1 MLTTSPSILSALHNE
16 AFLGSIRL
24 AGLLDRAGG
33 RSGRSSSSS
42 SRSSGRSSFGGSSV
56 GGSSSGGGFV
66 GIIFLVVFGFIG
78 WQIWKAVK
86 GKSGAGVAGG
96 IAAMVAAA
104 TAAAAVNASGN
115 KAGNVEGG
123 LEAIKAHD
131 PDFEKTTFLADAEK
145 SFFLVQKAWTDQDPD
160 QSRSV
165 MADGIWQ
172 THKSQIGDQKTKGVR
187 NVLEDLAIETT
198 TIVEASSSGG
208 KDTIA
213 LLIKAHCKDY
223 EVDLVSG
230 KRQSGDRS
238 VEAWAEVW
246 TYQRSSEAKTKAGGG
261 TMSQKCPNCGAPL
274 KVDLAG
280 ICKFCKANIMAGDQD
295 WVLVRIDEASS

>member
-1 MLTTSPSILSALHNE
+1 MHSVLSAIHSH
-16 AFLGSIRL
+16 AFVASIRA
-24 AGLLDRAGG
+24 AGLVDRAGG
-33 RSGRSSSSS
+33 RTGRSSSSG
-42 SRSSGRSSFGGSSV
+42 SSGRSSFGGSS
-56 GGSSSGGGFV
+56 GSGGGGSIG
-66 GIIFLVVFGFIG
+66 GIVALAVFGFIG
-78 WQIWKAVK
+78 YQIWKSIK
-86 GKSGAGVAGG
+86 NKSGAGVAGG

-104 TAAAAVNASGN
+104 AAAAAVNASG
-115 KAGNVEGG
+115 KSGGNVEDG

-131 PDFEKTTFLADAEK
+131 PDFEKTSFLADVEK

-198 TIVEASSSGG
+198 NIVEASSSGG

-223 EVDLVSG
+223 EVDIVSG
-230 KRQSGDRS
+230 KRKSGDRS
-238 VEAWAEVW
+238 VEAWAETW

-280 ICKFCKANIMAGDQD
+280 ICKFCKANIMAGEHD

>member
-1 MLTTSPSILSALHNE
+1 MITSAISTSSLHNE
-16 AFLGSIRL
+16 AFLASMRFT
-24 AGLLDRAGG
+24 GLLDRAGG
-33 RSGRSSSSS
+33 RTGRSSSS
-42 SRSSGRSSFGGSSV
+42 SRSSGRSSFGG
-56 GGSSSGGGFV
+56 GSSIGRSGGGIG
-66 GIIFLVVFGFIG
+66 GIIALAVFGFIG
-78 WQIWKAVK
+78 WWIWKSIK

-96 IAAMVAAA
+96 IAALVAAA
-104 TAAAAVNASGN
+104 AAAAAANAAGNSG
-115 KAGNVEGG
+115 GNVEGG

-131 PDFEKTTFLADAEK
+131 PDFEKTTFLADVEK

-160 QSRSV
+160 QSRAV

-172 THKSQIGDQKTKGVR
+172 THKSQIGDQKAKGVR

-238 VEAWAEVW
+238 VEAWAEIW